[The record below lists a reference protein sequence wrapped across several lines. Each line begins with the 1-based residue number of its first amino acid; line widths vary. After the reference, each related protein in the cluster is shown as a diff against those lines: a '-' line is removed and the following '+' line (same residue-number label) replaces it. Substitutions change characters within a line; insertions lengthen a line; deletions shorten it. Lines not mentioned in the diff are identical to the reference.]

1 MIVSLVSPGKLI
13 PECTILDFIGTRLM
27 EVVVTAGAVRHANL
41 ASDRQ
46 QQQQQQQQPISSDWI
61 PFLMPTQQHKNTE
74 GRKIYS
80 TDLLTQKISWVF
92 YPCLDL

>member
-1 MIVSLVSPGKLI
+1 
-13 PECTILDFIGTRLM
+13 M

-41 ASDRQ
+41 PSDS
-46 QQQQQQQQPISSDWI
+46 QQQQQQPISSGWI
-61 PFLMPTQQHKNTE
+61 PFLMLTQQHKNTE